1 MLSMTGFGKGRREG
15 LGKAFTVELRS
26 VNHRFLE
33 VKCRLPKGML
43 LIEEQMERLIKK
55 YFQRGSFSVYLEI
68 APLPGGE
75 KSLSVDY
82 ALAEA
87 YLDAARSLKHHLSIS
102 GDLTLQDI
110 LRYPEVLTGERKG
123 EEEDL
128 WEPIREALQEACDN
142 LLRMR
147 QDEGGKLYADFEMR
161 IGHVEELL
169 SGISP
174 LAELVVSDYREKLQQ
189 RLSTLLEAVPANEDR
204 IAFEVA
210 AFADKSSIT
219 EEIVRLGIH
228 ISHFRQ
234 EMLSREPVGRKLDFL
249 LQEMNREVNTI
260 GSKSTYPEISAS
272 VVEMKAEMEKIR
284 EQVQN
289 LE

>member
-1 MLSMTGFGKGRREG
+1 MLSMTGYGKGRREG
-15 LGKAFTVELRS
+15 FGKAFTVELRS

-43 LIEEQMERLIKK
+43 QIEEQMERLIKQN
-55 YFQRGSFSVYLEI
+55 YQRGSFSVFLEIIPVPGGGKTLSLDYDLAAAYLE
-68 APLPGGE
+68 
-75 KSLSVDY
+75 
-82 ALAEA
+82 
-87 YLDAARSLKHHLSIS
+87 AAMQLKHHLSIP

-110 LRYPEVLTGERKG
+110 LRYPEVLSGDGRAA
-123 EEEDL
+123 EEGL
-128 WEPIREALQEACDN
+128 WEPIGEALQEACDS
-142 LLRMR
+142 LLNMR
-147 QDEGGKLYADFEMR
+147 QEEGQKLYADIKMR
-161 IGHVEELL
+161 IARVEKHLA
-169 SGISP
+169 GISS
-174 LAELVVSDYREKLQQ
+174 LGDLVVAEYREKLQQ
-189 RLSTLLEAVPANEDR
+189 RLSTLLEAVPVNEDR

-234 EMLSREPVGRKLDFL
+234 EMESREPVGRKLDFL

-260 GSKSTYPEISAS
+260 GSKSSYPDISAT
-272 VVEMKAEMEKIR
+272 VVEMKSEMEKIR